1 MTEDPPIHVI
11 DISDQ
16 TTNQQTGKRRN
27 PTLKYRRRNRD
38 VFQTTGTDKCMF
50 SDLQKQYVW

>member
-1 MTEDPPIHVI
+1 MTEDPTIYVI

-27 PTLKYRRRNRD
+27 PTLK
-38 VFQTTGTDKCMF
+38 
-50 SDLQKQYVW
+50 